1 MVNLSCEG
9 NLHKKYSK
17 TSCRREIKTM
27 TTKKYN
33 NTIVKDLGTISNLP
47 TVKIQGNNKFA
58 KLHKIIVV
66 DIETGEVLDEV
77 KDFEKNQEGN
87 YFLKE
92 SCKKDAFL
100 QGVLETRADLPAS
113 GYRKNE
119 VRIFDGKKRFRMSA
133 YFYEWSEDK
142 KTMYR
147 YTYDVEAAYGRLDDK
162 QKVAEF
168 RGSVLYV
175 YIKKP
180 KVGKKVNNPASVRT
194 DNGKAHKPDNSPRA
208 MIEKERRTP
217 KRS

>member
-1 MVNLSCEG
+1 MVLLNCKIKILQ
-9 NLHKKYSK
+9 K
-17 TSCRREIKTM
+17 TIFSVMKRREINIMTKT
-27 TTKKYN
+27 YN
-33 NTIVKDLGTISNLP
+33 AIVKDLGVIDGLP
-47 TVKIQGNNKFA
+47 VVRIEGSDNKFV
-58 KLHKIIVV
+58 KLHKIILV
-66 DIETGEVLDEV
+66 DIETGEVIDEV

-92 SCKKDAFL
+92 SYKKDAFL
-100 QGVLETRADLPAS
+100 KGVLETRAGLPAS

-119 VRIFDGKKRFRMSA
+119 VRFFNGKKRFRMSA

-147 YTYDVEAAYGRLDDK
+147 YTYDEGAAYGRIDEK
-162 QKVAEF
+162 QRVAEF

-175 YIKKP
+175 YLKKP

-194 DNGKAHKPDNSPRA
+194 DTGKVHKADNSPRA
-208 MIEKERRTP
+208 VIEKERRTP